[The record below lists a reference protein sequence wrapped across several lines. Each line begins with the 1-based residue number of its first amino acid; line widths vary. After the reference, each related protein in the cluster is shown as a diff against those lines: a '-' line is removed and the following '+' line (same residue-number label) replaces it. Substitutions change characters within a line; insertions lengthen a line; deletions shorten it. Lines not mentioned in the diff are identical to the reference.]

1 VDKDNL
7 YLEDIMRCDGCQ
19 NLDSKLQNLNPKPF
33 EQDPDR
39 WVINEKT
46 GAIEERLHAV
56 ESTLTSPRG
65 GKQAAMFAQ
74 CLGML
79 FHQVADF

>member
-1 VDKDNL
+1 
-7 YLEDIMRCDGCQ
+7 MQCDGY
-19 NLDSKLQNLNPKPF
+19 KNPNFNPRALSTQPF

-46 GAIEERLHAV
+46 GAIEERSHAV

-79 FHQVADF
+79 FHQVADY